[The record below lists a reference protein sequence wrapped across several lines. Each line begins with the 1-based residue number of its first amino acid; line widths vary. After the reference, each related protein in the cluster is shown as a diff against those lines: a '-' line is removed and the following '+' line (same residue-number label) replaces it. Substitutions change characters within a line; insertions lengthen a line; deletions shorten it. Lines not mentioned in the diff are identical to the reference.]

1 MYDKICPVCK
11 MRLSQFYN
19 VGTFNCPDCYR
30 AFRQEAG
37 LAIRKI
43 QHATKHKGKMP
54 KVSSS
59 DKELLS
65 MYRSLLAEKEQAGID
80 GRFTYMAELSEK
92 IAEIVAVLKERGL
105 M

>member
-1 MYDKICPVCK
+1 MYDKICPTCG

-19 VGTFNCPDCYR
+19 LGTFNCPDCYR

-37 LAIRKI
+37 LTIRKI
-43 QHATKHKGKMP
+43 QHATKHKGKTP

-59 DKELLS
+59 DKELLAL
-65 MYRSLLAEKEQAGID
+65 YRTLLAEKEQAGID
-80 GRFTYMAELSEK
+80 GRFTRMAELSEK
-92 IAEIVAVLKERGL
+92 IAELVTVLKERGL